1 MKKRWVLIFGI
12 LIFLSLVAPIFGES
26 SVAISGYVFDSAG
39 NPLADVPVE
48 LEDEGW
54 TMWLEDTTDD
64 DGYFEFIGLAEG
76 LYELYIN
83 GEEGGEADCS
93 VRDEVTECHD
103 IGNEA
108 DCENSYA
115 EYCSGDGYYY
125 CDLSEGECGH
135 FPCFWGDVGEGHEA
149 CYFSCDS
156 CSFGVDQDVLRN
168 YTTIEFWDEN
178 IENMINLT
186 ENLEINATLLKID
199 AKLELNASVF
209 KNGDVIKVNVTVK
222 NNEAFNLMN
231 WAAVFGVWGEND
243 EDEELYFNLTPTNL
257 LAGQTQ
263 SYIFAYKIPENNT
276 YDELYVFGG
285 AGNLNWS
292 VKSSKGNLSALIY
305 KTDEKDRHIGDSDG
319 DGIKDDVDNCP
330 YDYNPGQEDSDGD
343 GTGDICEPVK
353 ISGYIFN
360 VGNNPLNVT
369 VELEDIYE
377 NELLT
382 TTNKNGY
389 FEFSDV
395 PKGYYELE
403 ANDEEPILWQ
413 YTGAG
418 IGDDTPMLD
427 ARTDIQVNFT
437 LWKVN
442 LSFKTNISE
451 YANGDVIEVNI
462 TVKNNE
468 IYNITN
474 WEVGAELYFENETYD
489 KDVDEDYYLVNVSAG
504 EAKSFLVYLKIPDD
518 NKYQNLYL
526 ESWIWT
532 DKAEFKS
539 SKGLLQGELWQ
550 WYEKEIEISIVVLSG
565 DVDGNCKVDI
575 FDLAKVGLCYG
586 KAPTGT
592 CTNADLNKD
601 GKINIFDLATVGLNY
616 GKSC

>member
-1 MKKRWVLIFGI
+1 
-12 LIFLSLVAPIFGES
+12 
-26 SVAISGYVFDSAG
+26 
-39 NPLADVPVE
+39 
-48 LEDEGW
+48 
-54 TMWLEDTTDD
+54 
-64 DGYFEFIGLAEG
+64 
-76 LYELYIN
+76 
-83 GEEGGEADCS
+83 
-93 VRDEVTECHD
+93 
-103 IGNEA
+103 
-108 DCENSYA
+108 
-115 EYCSGDGYYY
+115 
-125 CDLSEGECGH
+125 
-135 FPCFWGDVGEGHEA
+135 
-149 CYFSCDS
+149 
-156 CSFGVDQDVLRN
+156 
-168 YTTIEFWDEN
+168 
-178 IENMINLT
+178 
-186 ENLEINATLLKID
+186 
-199 AKLELNASVF
+199 
-209 KNGDVIKVNVTVK
+209 
-222 NNEAFNLMN
+222 MN